1 MRARLSRRTFLQ
13 ALGVAAVSVLV
24 GDYRGSSQQTLTI
37 GVLGS
42 ASSPLGQGVLNGAQ
56 LAASE
61 LNFKLISGDLGDET
75 DPARARAALND
86 LISKGADAVVGLSR
100 ADTIPALLLDIP
112 RLKKPF
118 IITGTPLLGTDQV
131 AGNFENFKYIFR
143 AGIVS
148 AAVQAFD
155 GGEFG
160 REFLVGHLIKE
171 KVLRSNAVAIVG
183 DPSKQ
188 SADFRAALLP
198 RLTRAGLDV
207 MGNLAESNAAALLER
222 LQKINVPTAI
232 TVFFDAKVGAEFAQG
247 WSANRVK
254 VALFGW
260 NEALLSDDLKGAAVG
275 YVVTD
280 FAAETAK
287 VGAKTLE
294 FYRDYQA
301 QFKVRP
307 VFTAATTYD
316 AVYALADALARAR
329 TTEAEALV
337 KNLEGTRIN
346 GVVGLIRFY
355 SVEEQQRDPLK
366 IAVAHDQVYGL
377 NKTGGAPAF
386 DGARPFYTQIAPNGA
401 RAVLYPIEYATGSYT
416 VPPHFK

>member
-1 MRARLSRRTFLQ
+1 MRAAISRRTFLH
-13 ALGVAAVSVLV
+13 ALGLAAGAFVL
-24 GDYRGSSQQTLTI
+24 GQYRGFSQQAMTI

-42 ASSPLGQGVLNGAQ
+42 TASPLGQGILNGAQ

-61 LNFKLISGDLGDET
+61 LNFKLIPGDLGSET
-75 DPARARAALND
+75 DPARARAVLND

-100 ADTIPALLLDIP
+100 PDTIPALLLDIP
-112 RLKKPF
+112 RVKKPL

-148 AAVQAFD
+148 ATAQAFD

-160 REFLVGHLIKE
+160 REFLVGRLIKE
-171 KVLRSNAVAIVG
+171 RVLRSNAVAIVG

-207 MGNLAESNAAALLER
+207 VGNLADTQAGALLER
-222 LQKINVPTAI
+222 LQKINVSAAI
-232 TVFFDAKVGAEFAQG
+232 TAFFDTKVGAEFAQG
-247 WSANRVK
+247 WSANKVK
-254 VALFGW
+254 IALFGW
-260 NEALLSDDLKGAAVG
+260 NEALLYDDLKGAATG

-280 FAAETAK
+280 FAAETEK
-287 VGAKTLE
+287 VSSKTLE
-294 FYRDYQA
+294 FYKKYRV
-301 QFKVRP
+301 QFNARP

-316 AVYALADALARAR
+316 AVYALADALGRAR

-337 KNLEGTRIN
+337 KALEGTRLP

-355 SVEEQQRDPLK
+355 TVEEQQRDPLK

-377 NKTGGAPAF
+377 YKLSPGPGF
-386 DGARPFYTQIAPNGA
+386 DGVRPFYTQLAADG
-401 RAVLYPIEYATGSYT
+401 RRVVLYPDEYATGSY
-416 VPPHFK
+416 VLPPHFG